1 MAKGDKRSGFY
12 SGDPVALREWQDRM
26 GFTFEGAAR
35 ALDIGRT
42 TYAEMIS
49 GATRID
55 LRTAIACVAL
65 EKGLEPFRQ
74 KQNAS
79 LS

>member
-1 MAKGDKRSGFY
+1 MAKGEKRSGFY
-12 SGDPVALREWQDRM
+12 VGDPVALREWQDRM
-26 GFTFEGAAR
+26 GYTFDLAAA

-55 LRTAIACVAL
+55 LRTSLACVAL
-65 EKGLEPFRQ
+65 ESGLEPFRQ
-74 KQNAS
+74 KRSIDLA
-79 LS
+79 